1 MITERKYC
9 KTCKTTDESVLSKSS
24 TYTNK
29 FGDTFV
35 YFLCRTCRSEARK
48 KWYENGGRE
57 KIVANNRHY
66 RRRQIKI

>member
-9 KTCKTTDESVLSKSS
+9 QSCKTTEELSKIR

-29 FGDTFV
+29 DGDKFV
-35 YFLCRTCRSEARK
+35 YFICKSCRADIRK